1 MEVLAP
7 VLVTKVAEREMGSS
21 TPFPEVVTAEKKV
34 GASISISEII
44 SLEANILG

>member
-21 TPFPEVVTAEKKV
+21 TPFSEVVTAEKKV
-34 GASISISEII
+34 GGWV
-44 SLEANILG
+44 NFDF